1 MRQMQSDITPVQQK
15 RMLDASGRL
24 KKPSLWLQL
33 IILAT
38 FLAEPLFI
46 GSFRIMDVAA
56 KIMVFSVLVASYD
69 LLLGFTGIF
78 SLAHAMF
85 FGVGAYSMALIVHH
99 SGGGAW
105 YHLILAPVIAVA
117 LSASISLV
125 IAFFSLRFKAL
136 FFVVM
141 TLALAQFAEIL
152 SVQWHG
158 LTMGEDGVSFDL
170 PGWLNSG
177 WDGQFLGIP
186 FSGRM
191 VTYYVILIAA
201 VLLFIGL
208 VRFVRSPAG
217 RVLQSIRENEQRST
231 AIGFKTFNYQVLA
244 NVFGSS
250 VAALCGVLYAMWVR
264 FVDPESA
271 MAMGIMLNILLMLV
285 IGGMGSLYGAIA
297 GSAFVLVA
305 ESWLADG
312 LQAVKVLLPQ
322 SVFLDRLTDRW
333 VLYFGILFILVVIFF
348 PKGIVGTVKDAIRR
362 RRQRQSRIKTAQ
374 EAQHLTQEEVLG
386 NAG

>member
-1 MRQMQSDITPVQQK
+1 MEQMKANLTPVQQK
-15 RMLDASGRL
+15 RMLDASGRV
-24 KKPSLWLQL
+24 KSPSLWLQV
-33 IILAT
+33 ILLLA
-38 FLAEPLFI
+38 FLVEPLFI

-56 KIMVFSVLVASYD
+56 KIMIFTVLVASYD
-69 LLLGFTGIF
+69 LLLGYTGIF

-85 FGVGAYSMALIVHH
+85 FGIGAYSMALLVHH
-99 SGGGAW
+99 ADGAAW
-105 YHLILAPVIAVA
+105 YHLILAPIVAVA
-117 LSASISLV
+117 LSALISLL

-152 SVQWHG
+152 AVQWHG
-158 LTMGEDGVSFDL
+158 LTMGEDGVSFNL

-177 WDGQFLGIP
+177 WDGSFLGMA
-186 FSGRM
+186 FTGRM
-191 VTYYVILIAA
+191 MTYYVILIAG
-201 VLLFIGL
+201 VLLFAGL
-208 VRFVRSPAG
+208 VRFVHSPAG

-297 GSAFVLVA
+297 GSTFILVA

-312 LQAVKVLLPQ
+312 LQTIKVWLPQ
-322 SVFLDRLTDRW
+322 NVIFERLADRW
-333 VLYFGILFILVVIFF
+333 VLYFGILFILVVVFF
-348 PKGIVGTVKDAIRR
+348 PKGIVGTANEAIRR
-362 RRQRQSRIKTAQ
+362 RKQRQAMANASQ
-374 EAQHLTQEEVLG
+374 EAHLAQEEVLG